1 MQLKDYIG
9 EATAYDKKLM
19 LERKDP
25 TSWLKSVS
33 SFANTQGGRLLFG
46 VANDGSL
53 AGLADAQGDAEF
65 ISETIKMQ
73 MDPVPEIDLSL
84 HEEDGKRFV
93 VVEIKAGSETPYYT
107 LVKGHRDAF
116 IRIGNESVK
125 ANAIQ
130 LKRLVLKGAHR
141 SWDSLPTEY
150 RREEFSFEVLR
161 VTYRDRTKEV
171 LRDSDFE
178 SFGLASGG
186 GFLTNAGALL
196 ADNSPIRHSR
206 VFCTRWNGLTK
217 ANGVMEALDD
227 AEFSGGLISLMN
239 DAKRFV
245 SANSKR
251 MWRKMDSGRMNYPEY
266 PERAVEEAIVN
277 GLIHRDYLELGSEV
291 HIDIY
296 DDRMEITSPG
306 GMPSGDFVQ
315 DLDWTDIASVRRN
328 PVIADL
334 FQRLDLMERRG
345 SGFKKILGAY
355 AFESKKRNATI
366 RPEFR
371 SIRSAFF
378 AVLPNLNYGRAI
390 GQVAGQVTDQ
400 VAGQVA
406 DQLTDA
412 LNEIADSLPVNA
424 KRLLRILETDMDF
437 SEIMLKMQLSSR
449 GHLRKTALGPALES
463 GLVEMTQ
470 PDSPRSPTQ
479 KYRRTAKGRE
489 LLAYYAGIGTDGKFG
504 GVMHSYTT
512 TKTTPKTTT
521 KTATKTITYTTT
533 KTISKEAE
541 KILDV
546 LSENNR
552 ISARQLGRILGLS
565 VSGVR
570 YHLKLLTKKS
580 LIRRVG
586 SSKAGHWEVV
596 K

>member
-1 MQLKDYIG
+1 
-9 EATAYDKKLM
+9 
-19 LERKDP
+19 
-25 TSWLKSVS
+25 
-33 SFANTQGGRLLFG
+33 
-46 VANDGSL
+46 
-53 AGLADAQGDAEF
+53 
-65 ISETIKMQ
+65 
-73 MDPVPEIDLSL
+73 
-84 HEEDGKRFV
+84 
-93 VVEIKAGSETPYYT
+93 
-107 LVKGHRDAF
+107 
-116 IRIGNESVK
+116 
-125 ANAIQ
+125 
-130 LKRLVLKGAHR
+130 
-141 SWDSLPTEY
+141 
-150 RREEFSFEVLR
+150 VLR
-161 VTYRDRTKEV
+161 ATYRDRTKEV

-217 ANGVMEALDD
+217 ANGIMEALDD

-251 MWRKMDSGRMNYPEY
+251 MWRKMDSGRVNYPEY

-315 DLDWTDIASVRRN
+315 ELDWTDVASVRRN

-355 AFESKKRNATI
+355 EFESGKRNATI

-390 GQVAGQVTDQ
+390 DQVAGQVTDQ
-400 VAGQVA
+400 VTGQVA
-406 DQLTDA
+406 GLKIDVLH
-412 LNEIADSLPVNA
+412 EIADRLPVNT
-424 KRLLRILETDMDF
+424 KRLLRILKTDMDLN
-437 SEIMLKMQLSSR
+437 EIMSKIQLSSR
-449 GHLRKTALGPALES
+449 GHLRKTALNPALES

-479 KYRRTAKGRE
+479 KYRLTVKGRE
-489 LLAYYAGIGTDGKFG
+489 LLTCYTGIGTDGKSG
-504 GVMHSYTT
+504 SEMPSCTT
-512 TKTTPKTTT
+512 TKTTSK
-521 KTATKTITYTTT
+521 ATNKTTT
-533 KTISKEAE
+533 KTISKEAG
-541 KILDV
+541 KILKI
-546 LSENNR
+546 LAENNR
-552 ISARQLGRILGLS
+552 ISAQQLGRMLGLS
-565 VSGVR
+565 VPGVR

-586 SSKAGHWEVV
+586 SSKTGHWEVV